1 MRQPASLNNT
11 LLYCTMGIVLA
22 SVIAVGVFTNLTLRS
37 VEKNLPNSLLQ
48 QYRDLSDI
56 LQMVAEAD
64 FQSELALK
72 EMNESNLEGLRA
84 KVAQVSNAITTM
96 RDTYVFDN
104 LIQAS
109 AFHAVVAPAIDD
121 ADIWLAEGVSDY
133 GPLTP
138 TTLAIVKDRIRLVYE
153 KAKVLNDNSYRTA
166 QLTLDDQSRRLERFL
181 IGVNMLFALML
192 IICALIGFLLL
203 RQHRLRAREIEAQE
217 DLRRAERSLREN
229 EEKYR
234 LLFENAQ
241 DGIFIA
247 QEGCIKFPNPSV
259 LKLME
264 LTTTPESIP
273 FIDLIHP
280 EDRDMVADYHRRRI
294 AGDPNLPTTYTFRA
308 LSRGG
313 KEYIV
318 QINSM
323 QIMWEGRPAT
333 LNVVRDITEQK
344 KMETHLQQ
352 ARKLEA
358 VGTLAGGIA
367 HDFNNVLM
375 GIQGRVSLMLADVDT
390 FHLHYEHLKG
400 VEIYVKSATDLTRQL
415 LGFAKGG
422 KYEVK
427 PTDINRLIAQVAE
440 MFGRTRKEIRIFSKF
455 QEDLWTVEVDR
466 GQMHQVLLNLFVN
479 AWQAMPA
486 GGDLYLQSE
495 NRITDEALRRSHGL
509 DPGRYVKI
517 SITDTGV
524 GMDQMTQSRV
534 FDPFFTTKAMGRGT
548 GLGLASA
555 YGIIQNHGG
564 AIRVYSEPGQGT
576 TFTIYL
582 PASEKAVS
590 EEKSVT
596 APLTRGSGSILL
608 VDDEE
613 MILEVAGRMLE
624 RLGYGVTCAR
634 SGREAVDL
642 LSRNEKAI
650 DLIILDMIMPEMG
663 GGETFDLIRQVD
675 PAATVL
681 LSSGYSINGQA
692 MDILERGCSGFIQ
705 KPFSLRDLSQK
716 IKDVLETRRS
726 GEKAHGS

>member
-1 MRQPASLNNT
+1 MRQPASFNST

-37 VEKNLPNSLLQ
+37 VEKSLPNALLQ

-72 EMNESNLEGLRA
+72 EMNESSLEGLRA
-84 KVAQVSNAITTM
+84 KVAQVRNAVTAM

-133 GPLTP
+133 APLTP

-153 KAKVLNDNSYRTA
+153 KARVLNDNSYRTA
-166 QLTLDDQSRRLERFL
+166 QLALDDQSRRLERFL
-181 IGVNMLFALML
+181 IGVNMLFALTL
-192 IICALIGFLLL
+192 VICVLIGFLLL
-203 RQHRLRAREIEAQE
+203 RQHRLRAREIEAQD

-247 QEGCIKFPNPSV
+247 QEGFIKFPNPSV

-264 LTTTPESIP
+264 LTTPPASIP
-273 FIDLIHP
+273 FVDLIHP

-294 AGDPNLPTTYTFRA
+294 AGEPNLPTNYTFRA

-313 KEYIV
+313 KEYVV

-333 LNVVRDITEQK
+333 LNFVRDITEQK
-344 KMETHLQQ
+344 KMEAHLQQ

-375 GIQGRVSLMLADVDT
+375 GIQGRVSLMLADVDA

-440 MFGRTRKEIRIFSKF
+440 MFGRTRKEIRIFNKF
-455 QEDLWTVEVDR
+455 QEDPWTVEVDR

-495 NRITDEALRRSHGL
+495 NHMTDEALRRSHGL
-509 DPGRYVKI
+509 DPGRFVKI

-596 APLTRGSGSILL
+596 TPLTQGSGSILL

-692 MDILERGCSGFIQ
+692 MDIRERGCSGFIQ

-716 IKDVLETRRS
+716 IKDILETRRS

>member
-11 LLYCTMGIVLA
+11 LLYCTLGIVLA
-22 SVIAVGVFTNLTLRS
+22 SVIALGVFTNLTLRS

-64 FQSELALK
+64 FQSELAMK
-72 EMNESNLEGLRA
+72 DMNGSNLEGLRA
-84 KVAQVSNAITTM
+84 KVAQVRHAVTAM

-133 GPLTP
+133 APLTP
-138 TTLAIVKDRIRLVYE
+138 TTLGIVKERIRLAYE
-153 KAKVLNDNSYRTA
+153 RARVLNDNSYRTA
-166 QLTLDDQSRRLERFL
+166 QLALDDQSRRLERFL
-181 IGVNMLFALML
+181 IGVNMLFALTL

-203 RQHRLRAREIEAQE
+203 RQRRLRAREIEAQD
-217 DLRRAERSLREN
+217 DLRRAERSLRES

-247 QEGCIKFPNPSV
+247 QEGFIKFPNPSV

-280 EDRDMVADYHRRRI
+280 EDRAMVADYHRRRI
-294 AGDPNLPTTYTFRA
+294 AGEPNLPTNCTFRA

-313 KEYIV
+313 RKYIV

-333 LNVVRDITEQK
+333 LNFVRDITEQK
-344 KMETHLQQ
+344 KMEAHLQQ
-352 ARKLEA
+352 AHKLEA

-367 HDFNNVLM
+367 HDFNNILM
-375 GIQGRVSLMLADVDT
+375 GIQGRVSLMLADVDSS
-390 FHLHYEHLKG
+390 HLHYEHLKG
-400 VEIYVKSATDLTRQL
+400 VENYVKSATDLTRQL

-427 PTDINRLIAQVAE
+427 PTDINRLVAQVAE
-440 MFGRTRKEIRIFSKF
+440 MFGRTRKEIRIFNKF

-486 GGDLYLQSE
+486 GGDLCLQSE
-495 NRITDEALRRSHGL
+495 NRVADEALRRSHDL
-509 DPGRYVKI
+509 NPGRYVKI

-524 GMDQMTQSRV
+524 GMDRMTQSRV

-564 AIRVYSEPGQGT
+564 VIRVFSEPGQGT

-590 EEKSVT
+590 EEISVI
-596 APLTRGSGSILL
+596 APLTQGSGSILL
-608 VDDEE
+608 IDDEE

-634 SGREAVDL
+634 SGREAVDI
-642 LSRNEKAI
+642 LSRNDKAI

-675 PAATVL
+675 PAAAVL
-681 LSSGYSINGQA
+681 LSSGYSMNGQA
-692 MDILERGCSGFIQ
+692 MEILKRGCSGFIQ
-705 KPFSLRDLSQK
+705 KPFSLSDLSQK
-716 IKDVLETRRS
+716 IKEVLETRRP
-726 GEKAHGS
+726 